1 MRLCMGKSV
10 SPIWLEVIKVL
21 ATVIIGAMAA
31 WIAYTQANTNRKKYK
46 LDRFDKR
53 FRIYEELRRL
63 LYIVQQNA
71 RVELSELFHFRAI
84 ESEADFLFGPEIRQY
99 LDEVTQQVI
108 NLNTAASEFRDLSQ
122 PAPESYD
129 HQAVVAAKGKALSWL
144 TSQFEIAREKFRP
157 YLDVSE

>member
-1 MRLCMGKSV
+1 ML
-10 SPIWLEVIKVL
+10 PIFLEVIKVV
-21 ATVIIGAMAA
+21 TNVIISLIAA

-53 FRIYEELRRL
+53 FRIYEELRL
-63 LYIVQQNA
+63 LLCIVQENA
-71 RVELSELFHFRAI
+71 RVEQSELFRFRAI

-108 NLNTAASEFRDLSQ
+108 ILNTAVSEFRDLSQ

-129 HQAVVAAKGKALSWL
+129 HQAVVAAKGRALSWL
-144 TSQFEIAREKFRP
+144 ISQFEIARKKFRP